1 VRCSARS
8 PGKQACPRRTL
19 VPCHVHGLFRS
30 VLWLPFGAKPQW
42 AHFTGESETG
52 QVERRR
58 VHSDWWLPGDV
69 RLGTRP
75 HFWLNTPLPNFVRQP
90 YMPAKQR
97 CIIPF
102 SDRFPTPFSKPV
114 FYAPRTFNCL
124 VSTAC
129 PKTTRRGAN
138 RRKPRSSDRR
148 MQNLG
153 IL

>member
-1 VRCSARS
+1 MRCSARS

-58 VHSDWWLPGDV
+58 VHSDRWLPGDV

-97 CIIPF
+97 CI
-102 SDRFPTPFSKPV
+102 SNDLPV
-114 FYAPRTFNCL
+114 L
-124 VSTAC
+124 STW
-129 PKTTRRGAN
+129 
-138 RRKPRSSDRR
+138 
-148 MQNLG
+148 
-153 IL
+153 